1 MSKSNYYEGI
11 TLDLALANVPS
22 GFTRTNGNRWISLH
36 TADPGEDGTTGEA
49 SGSGYARVQYNASS
63 TNWTR
68 TNNSVTNAND
78 ITFGT
83 LSGSLGPIT
92 HFAVWDASSAGNC
105 LYVGAFAS
113 SRSFLSGDTPKI
125 NASGLTITEE

>member
-11 TLDLALANVPS
+11 TLDLAFASAPA
-22 GFTRTNGNRWISLH
+22 GFTRTNGNRFISLH

-49 SGSGYARVQYNASS
+49 SGSGYARAQYNAGAG
-63 TNWTR
+63 WTR
-68 TNNSVTNAND
+68 TNNSVVNNAE

-83 LSGSLGPIT
+83 LSGALGPIT
-92 HFAVWDASSAGNC
+92 HFAVFDAVTGGNC
-105 LYVGAFAS
+105 LYKGSFTT
-113 SRSFLSGDTPKI
+113 SRSFLSGDTPKV

>member
-11 TLDLALANVPS
+11 TLDLAFAAAPS
-22 GFTRTNGNRWISLH
+22 GFTRTNNNRWISLH

-49 SGSGYARVQYNASS
+49 SGSGYARAQYNAG
-63 TNWTR
+63 TGWTR
-68 TNNSVTNAND
+68 TTNSVTNNAEV
-78 ITFGT
+78 TFAT
-83 LSGSLGPIT
+83 LTGALGPIT
-92 HFAVWDASSAGNC
+92 HFAVFDAVTAGNC
-105 LYVGAFAS
+105 LYKGSFAT